1 KNIGRGSFGEV
12 YKGINTVTG
21 EVVAIK
27 VLDLDTDDED
37 ITDVQTEISFLSKCD
52 SEYITR
58 YRGSYLNGTKLWVII
73 DYASAGSIRNILK
86 SGILEE
92 KYISVIIRE
101 VLHALN
107 YLHKSCGI
115 IHRDIK
121 AANILLTGDGA
132 VKLCDFG
139 VAGQISMTCLR
150 RNSFVGT
157 PYWMA
162 PEVIQRSSYDFR
174 ADIWSLGITIIEMAT
189 GNPPFANE
197 DPRRAIFLIPR
208 TKPAKLEGKYSASL
222 KEFLGLCLREEP
234 DDRPASEELLK
245 TKFIKNSPKGTSIL
259 LDLISRHENW
269 KLTKNDESDDDL
281 LKLEDDEKYLYKF
294 FQFLKSWEYL
304 YINYDNFY
312 IYI

>member
-1 KNIGRGSFGEV
+1 EI
-12 YKGINTVTG
+12 
-21 EVVAIK
+21 VAIK

-52 SEYITR
+52 SEHITR
-58 YRGSYLNGTKLWVII
+58 YRGSYLCGTKLWVIM
-73 DYASAGSIRNILK
+73 DYASVGSIRKILK
-86 SGILEE
+86 SGIIEE

-101 VLHALN
+101 VLHALT

-121 AANILLTGDGA
+121 AANILLTGEGS

-162 PEVIQRSSYDFR
+162 PEVIQRSSYDFK

-234 DDRPASEELLK
+234 DDRPTSEELLK
-245 TKFIKNSPKGTSIL
+245 TKFIKNSSKGTSIL
-259 LDLISRHENW
+259 MDLITRHENW
-269 KLTKNDESDDDL
+269 KLTKNDESDDEL
-281 LKLEDDEKYLYKF
+281 IKLNDE
-294 FQFLKSWEYL
+294 EM
-304 YINYDNFY
+304 YIIIHIFNF
-312 IYI
+312 